1 MGRVASS
8 LFSAHVCRFRNRCRR
23 PTQLCVALSSLVL
36 LHLGAPWCKSR
47 GFLVCPHCN
56 TAEVIFIPPP
66 PSPHS
71 NPFAVEDTRRGRRC
85 CDGAK
90 GGGVDTSCSGNMVF
104 ILSLVLIVLAV
115 VGIFVEIPFVSMY
128 AFWVAVLAY
137 VVLALGNFLAI
148 D

>member
-1 MGRVASS
+1 LQSKILVVVDVA
-8 LFSAHVCRFRNRCRR
+8 AMA
-23 PTQLCVALSSLVL
+23 QKEAALT
-36 LHLGAPWCKSR
+36 LHAPAIW
-47 GFLVCPHCN
+47 
-56 TAEVIFIPPP
+56 
-66 PSPHS
+66 
-71 NPFAVEDTRRGRRC
+71 
-85 CDGAK
+85 
-90 GGGVDTSCSGNMVF
+90 VF